1 MSKIKDEA
9 RKRGLDPN
17 EFSSAAIRRCL
28 QSRHNGCSK

>member
-17 EFSSAAIRRCL
+17 VFSSAAIRRCGL
-28 QSRHNGCSK
+28 AQGKIL